1 MRKALAV
8 SLLLGATA
16 LPMLQGCLPVVAA
29 SAVSGGALATLD
41 RRSLGTQT
49 DDETV
54 EWKASARVGE
64 KFSDNVHLNF
74 TSYNRKVLVTGEVPS
89 EEVKGEIERIVAGI
103 PQVQGVYNEL
113 AVAPVTSFSTRSND
127 SYITTRVKSRF
138 VDSGKFSAVHVKV
151 VTEAGVVY
159 LLGLVTQRE
168 ADSAIQVAR
177 TTSDVKKVVN
187 LLEIISD
194 AKARELDVRMPEQ
207 RAPAPPATGGG

>member
-54 EWKASARVGE
+54 EWKASSRVGE

-74 TSYNRKVLVTGEVPS
+74 TSYNRRVLVTGEVPS

-207 RAPAPPATGGG
+207 RAPAPPASGGG

>member
-1 MRKALAV
+1 MRKVLVV

-54 EWKASARVGE
+54 EWKASSRVGE

-207 RAPAPPATGGG
+207 RPPAPPASGGG

>member
-8 SLLLGATA
+8 SVLLGATA

-54 EWKASARVGE
+54 EWKASSRVGE

-151 VTEAGVVY
+151 VTEASVVY

-207 RAPAPPATGGG
+207 RPPAPPASGGG